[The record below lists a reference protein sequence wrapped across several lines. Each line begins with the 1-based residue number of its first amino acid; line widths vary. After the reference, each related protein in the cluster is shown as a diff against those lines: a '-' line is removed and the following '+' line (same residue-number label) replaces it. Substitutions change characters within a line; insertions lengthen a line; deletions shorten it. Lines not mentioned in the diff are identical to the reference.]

1 MRPIALLSDFGLADP
16 YVGQLKAALVRMAPL
31 ARLLDISHQV
41 EPFNAAQAAFFL
53 AASAPHFPSDAVFVA
68 VVDPGVGT
76 GRRVLGAQ
84 AGGQSFITPDAGLL
98 GLLLRNPGLP
108 PVRFHDLSAE
118 AAKYSA
124 SSTFHGRDIMAPLAA
139 QLASGTL
146 LEELGP
152 ELPQGDIVT
161 LPWAAPQAE
170 EGDLR
175 AHVLHVDRFGN
186 CVLSLRAGDHIPG
199 EVTGLLLGPD
209 ERRRL
214 RLVRTYADLAPGE
227 AGMLVGSQ
235 GFYELAANMG
245 SAARLLTLRGG
256 DAVRILLG
264 DRPGAKG

>member
-53 AASAPHFPSDAVFVA
+53 AASAPHFPADAVFVA

-84 AGGQSFITPDAGLL
+84 VGGQSFITPDAGLL

-108 PVRFHDLSAE
+108 QPRFHDLTAE
-118 AAKYSA
+118 AAKYSSS
-124 SSTFHGRDIMAPLAA
+124 SSTFHGRDILAPLAA
-139 QLASGTL
+139 GLASGTL

-152 ELPQGDIVT
+152 ELPGGDIVT

-170 EGDLR
+170 ADGLR

-186 CVLSLRAGDHIPG
+186 CVLSLRGGDEIPG
-199 EVTGLLLGPD
+199 EVTGLLLGPG

-214 RLVRTYADLAPGE
+214 RLVRTYAELAPGE

-256 DAVRILLG
+256 DGVHILLDG
-264 DRPGAKG
+264 RG